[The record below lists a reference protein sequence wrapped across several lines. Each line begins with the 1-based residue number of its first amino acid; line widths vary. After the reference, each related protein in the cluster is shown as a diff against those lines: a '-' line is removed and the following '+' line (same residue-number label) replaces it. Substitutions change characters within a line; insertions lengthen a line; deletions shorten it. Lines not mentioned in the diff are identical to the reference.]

1 MVVFLYKFL
10 TQMSHVIFPVT
21 DFHYIIFLLE
31 DILDFEPVETSFMLG
46 QPGLKSTENNKLT
59 TNNYL

>member
-1 MVVFLYKFL
+1 MLFFLW
-10 TQMSHVIFPVT
+10 QIF
-21 DFHYIIFLLE
+21 IILFFLLE
-31 DILDFEPVETSFMLG
+31 DILDFEPVETSFMLE